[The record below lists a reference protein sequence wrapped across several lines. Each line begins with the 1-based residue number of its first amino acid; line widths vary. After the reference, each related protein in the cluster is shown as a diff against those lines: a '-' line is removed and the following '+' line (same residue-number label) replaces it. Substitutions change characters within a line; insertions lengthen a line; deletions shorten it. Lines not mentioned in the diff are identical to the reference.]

1 MACTGRSCCA
11 CCMAAAIGSVD
22 CWANFRCGMRGEG
35 EAPGG
40 LVERL
45 VRDALPTAGAFAGGG
60 AGDDAAVGVD
70 EAAVEESVCAATK
83 VSCGARTSWPVKLRR
98 LSTMTPRLMWY
109 SQVGGRRMRTPVVN
123 VIGA

>member
-1 MACTGRSCCA
+1 MP
-11 CCMAAAIGSVD
+11 AAIGRVD
-22 CWANFRCGMRGEG
+22 GWANFRCGMRGEG

-45 VRDALPTAGAFAGGG
+45 VRDALPTAGALAGGGG
-60 AGDDAAVGVD
+60 AGDDTAVGVD
-70 EAAVEESVCAATK
+70 EAPAEESVCAATK